1 MQAAAANI
9 CGGGSHN
16 PQEASSVCEEVNLFS
31 VGSALNTRAIGCVGS
46 RVAAPVLRLVEAE
59 YVLRLLVCKEFF
71 KCFLHRIVRARRRN
85 RPVSRSM
92 GRLLRVAR
100 TDFICQ
106 LFKIAKQNVSNTTPT
121 HLGKPFTLLNF
132 VEFGK
137 VFSTILYCNTKVL
150 NNLFLQDHSC

>member
-85 RPVSRSM
+85 RPVSSRM
-92 GRLLRVAR
+92 LAR
-100 TDFICQ
+100 TNFICQ
-106 LFKIAKQNVSNTTPT
+106 LFKIAKQNVSNTTPKDA
-121 HLGKPFTLLNF
+121 GKPYTLLNLVDLAQYF
-132 VEFGK
+132 R
-137 VFSTILYCNTKVL
+137 SI
-150 NNLFLQDHSC
+150 SCIVKQKF